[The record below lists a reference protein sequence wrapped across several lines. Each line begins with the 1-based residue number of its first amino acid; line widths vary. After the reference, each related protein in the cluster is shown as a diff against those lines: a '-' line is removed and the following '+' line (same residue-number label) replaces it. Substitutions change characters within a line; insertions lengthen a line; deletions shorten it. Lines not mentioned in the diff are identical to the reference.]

1 MSAASNTSNK
11 FVVGLWDHEEVY
23 LHAIE
28 HIRHKGI
35 EIYDSLTPFP
45 VHGLEDALGYK
56 ESRLHT
62 AGFFFGATGTTLALT
77 FMTWVMTTNY
87 PINFGGKPYWPVPS
101 FIPITFE
108 LTVLFSAWGM
118 TLTYLVRNKLW
129 PGRVPRIY
137 DKRTT
142 DDRFALVF
150 DAEKL
155 SDSDI
160 ASIKEVCK
168 KEGAVEVKD
177 KVFAEG
183 EGL

>member
-1 MSAASNTSNK
+1 MSATTATPNK

-28 HIRHKGI
+28 HIRGKGI

-62 AGFFFGATGTTLALT
+62 AGFFFGMTGTTLALV
-77 FMTWVMTTNY
+77 FMSWVMTTNY
-87 PINFGGKPYWPVPS
+87 PINVGGKPYWPLPS

-142 DDRFALVF
+142 DDRLALVF
-150 DAEKL
+150 DAEQL
-155 SDSDI
+155 TAEQISDI
-160 ASIKEVCK
+160 KSLCT

-177 KVFAEG
+177 KVFAEN

>member
-1 MSAASNTSNK
+1 
-11 FVVGLWDHEEVY
+11 
-23 LHAIE
+23 
-28 HIRHKGI
+28 
-35 EIYDSLTPFP
+35 
-45 VHGLEDALGYK
+45 
-56 ESRLHT
+56 
-62 AGFFFGATGTTLALT
+62 
-77 FMTWVMTTNY
+77 MTWVMTTNY
-87 PINFGGKPYWPVPS
+87 PINFGGKPNWPVPS

-150 DAEKL
+150 DAEKI
-155 SDSDI
+155 SAQQISDI
-160 ASIKEVCK
+160 KSLCT

-177 KVFAEG
+177 RVFTEN

>member
-1 MSAASNTSNK
+1 MSATTATPNK

-28 HIRHKGI
+28 HIRAKGI

-62 AGFFFGATGTTLALT
+62 AGFFFGMTGTTLALV
-77 FMTWVMTTNY
+77 FMSWVMTTNY
-87 PINFGGKPYWPVPS
+87 PINVGGKPMWPLPS

-142 DDRFALVF
+142 DDRLALVF

-155 SDSDI
+155 SAQEISDI
-160 ASIKEVCK
+160 KSLCT

-177 KVFAEG
+177 KVFAEN

>member
-1 MSAASNTSNK
+1 MTSNK
-11 FVVGLWDHEEVY
+11 FVVALWGHEEVY
-23 LHAIE
+23 LHAIGS
-28 HIRHKGI
+28 IRAKGI

-87 PINFGGKPYWPVPS
+87 PINFGGKPNFPLAS

-108 LTVLFSAWGM
+108 LTVLFASWGM
-118 TLTYLVRNKLW
+118 TLTYLVRNRLW

-137 DKRTT
+137 DRRTT
-142 DDRFALVF
+142 DDRLALVF

-155 SDSDI
+155 SDKQITELKSL
-160 ASIKEVCK
+160 CT
-168 KEGAVEVKD
+168 KEGATEVKD
-177 KVFAEG
+177 RVFAEG
-183 EGL
+183 E

>member
-1 MSAASNTSNK
+1 MSTPNK
-11 FVVGLWDHEEVY
+11 FVVALWGHEEVY

-28 HIRHKGI
+28 HIRAKGI

-62 AGFFFGATGTTLALT
+62 AGFFFGATGTTLALS
-77 FMTWVMTTNY
+77 FMTWVMTTSY
-87 PINFGGKPYWPVPS
+87 PINFGGKPNFPLAS

-150 DAEKL
+150 NAEKL
-155 SDSDI
+155 SDSELN
-160 ASIKEVCK
+160 SIKEVCK
-168 KEGAVEVKD
+168 KEGALEVND
-177 KVFAEG
+177 KVFADNE
-183 EGL
+183 

>member
-1 MSAASNTSNK
+1 MSATTARPNK

-28 HIRHKGI
+28 HIRAKGI
-35 EIYDSLTPFP
+35 EIYDSITPFP

-87 PINFGGKPYWPVPS
+87 PINFGGKPNWPLPS

-155 SDSDI
+155 NDTQISDI
-160 ASIKEVCK
+160 KGLCT

-177 KVFAEG
+177 KVFAGHDE
-183 EGL
+183 L

>member
-1 MSAASNTSNK
+1 MESTPNK

-28 HIRHKGI
+28 HIRAKGI

-62 AGFFFGATGTTLALT
+62 AGFYFGATGLILSLT

-87 PINFGGKPYWPVPS
+87 PINFGGKPNWAVPS
-101 FIPITFE
+101 FIPIAFE

-129 PGRVPRIY
+129 PGRIPRIY

-150 DAEKL
+150 DAEKI
-155 SDSDI
+155 SAQQISDI
-160 ASIKEVCK
+160 KSLCT

-177 KVFAEG
+177 KIFGEG
-183 EGL
+183 E

>member
-1 MSAASNTSNK
+1 MKANK
-11 FVVGLWDHEEVY
+11 FVVALWGHEEVY

-28 HIRHKGI
+28 NIRSKGI
-35 EIYDSLTPFP
+35 EIYDSLTPFA

-87 PINFGGKPYWPVPS
+87 PINIGGKPYFPLAS

-142 DDRFALVF
+142 DDRFALIF
-150 DAEKL
+150 NAETL
-155 SDSDI
+155 SDKDI
-160 ASIKEVCK
+160 SSLKDACK
-168 KEGAVEVKD
+168 KEGALEVKD
-177 KVFAEG
+177 KVFADN

>member
-1 MSAASNTSNK
+1 MESTPNK

-28 HIRHKGI
+28 HIRAKGI

-56 ESRLHT
+56 ETRLHT

-77 FMTWVMTTNY
+77 FMTLVMTTNY
-87 PINFGGKPYWPVPS
+87 PINFGGKPYWPLPS

-108 LTVLFSAWGM
+108 LTVLFAAWGM

-137 DKRTT
+137 DKRIT

-150 DAEKL
+150 DAEKI
-155 SDSDI
+155 SAQQISDI
-160 ASIKEVCK
+160 KSLCT

-177 KVFAEG
+177 KVFAEN

>member
-1 MSAASNTSNK
+1 MTSNK
-11 FVVGLWDHEEVY
+11 FIVSLWDHEEVY

-28 HIRHKGI
+28 KIRAKGI

-45 VHGLEDALGYK
+45 VHGLEDALGYQ

-62 AGFFFGATGTTLALT
+62 AGFYFGATGTILSLA
-77 FMTWVMTTNY
+77 FMSWVMASNY
-87 PINFGGKPYWPVPS
+87 PIDFGGKPNWPILS

-108 LTVLFSAWGM
+108 ITVLFSAWGM

-155 SDSDI
+155 SESEMN
-160 ASIKEVCK
+160 SIKGLCQM
-168 KEGAVEVKD
+168 EGAVEVRD
-177 KVFAEG
+177 RIFAEN
-183 EGL
+183 EAL

>member
-1 MSAASNTSNK
+1 MESNK
-11 FVVGLWDHEEVY
+11 FVIGLWDHEEVY
-23 LHAIE
+23 LHAIG
-28 HIRHKGI
+28 HIRGKGV
-35 EIYDSLTPFP
+35 EIYESLTPFA
-45 VHGLEDALGYK
+45 VHGLEDALGYRG
-56 ESRLHT
+56 SRLHT
-62 AGFFFGATGTTLALT
+62 AGFFFGATGTTLALS
-77 FMTWVMTTNY
+77 FMTWAMAFNY
-87 PINFGGKPYWPVPS
+87 PLNIGGKPYWPIAS

-118 TLTYLVRNKLW
+118 TLTYLVRNRLW

-155 SDSDI
+155 SDNELNEI
-160 ASIKEVCK
+160 RVLCK

-177 KVFAEG
+177 RVFNDNE
-183 EGL
+183 

>member
-1 MSAASNTSNK
+1 MKSNK
-11 FVVGLWDHEEVY
+11 FVVALWGHEEVY

-28 HIRHKGI
+28 NIRSKGI
-35 EIYDSLTPFP
+35 KIYDSLTPFP

-87 PINFGGKPYWPVPS
+87 PINIGGKPNFPLAS

-150 DAEKL
+150 DAETL
-155 SDSDI
+155 SANDI
-160 ASIKEVCK
+160 SSLKEACK
-168 KEGAVEVKD
+168 KEGALEVKD
-177 KVFAEG
+177 KSFAEN